1 MTKTRIFLS
10 SALLG
15 AASAL
20 ALPLYAANL
29 YIDVDPPY
37 RRAEHFDARPGYVVV
52 PGAWQWNNGRH

>member
-20 ALPLYAANL
+20 ALPLYAAQLSPGN
-29 YIDVDPPY
+29 
-37 RRAEHFDARPGYVVV
+37 RA
-52 PGAWQWNNGRH
+52 